1 MLSTLRLTGTV
12 ASRGFAEGPLVP
24 LTVVRTRS
32 REAGDA
38 HTELGTL
45 RAAIERAVA
54 EIDTI
59 AGSAGDEA
67 AAMLEFQ
74 RAMLEDDS
82 LIEPALAAIA
92 GGQTAETAWSTA
104 LDAQIAEYASAED

>member
-38 HTELGTL
+38 HTEIIGPRVMKVLLQDTGE
-45 RAAIERAVA
+45 RGHAAGLPGGWFVGNARPRR
-54 EIDTI
+54 D
-59 AGSAGDEA
+59 
-67 AAMLEFQ
+67 
-74 RAMLEDDS
+74 
-82 LIEPALAAIA
+82 A
-92 GGQTAETAWSTA
+92 GG
-104 LDAQIAEYASAED
+104 YREDLHIG